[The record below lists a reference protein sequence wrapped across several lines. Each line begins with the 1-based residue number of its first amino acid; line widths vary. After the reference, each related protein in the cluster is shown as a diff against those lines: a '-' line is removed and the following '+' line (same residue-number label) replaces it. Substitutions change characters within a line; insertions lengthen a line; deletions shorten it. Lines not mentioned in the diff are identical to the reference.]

1 VKSRLPYL
9 RLFAAAATTA
19 AAATL
24 FLAVP
29 APKAAAGTAAVA
41 GAGGAATTEAPAWQ
55 GRLRLRTTITGQI
68 SPKSVA
74 ASGNGLVTAQN
85 MMYTHTVTAYDART
99 MKLKA
104 TIPDSVNLARF
115 GIKGHPGVS
124 RGAPVEAAF
133 SPGGLYGY
141 VSNYA
146 MYGRGF
152 GPEGKDTCTPSSGTD
167 RSFAYRINLESMA
180 IDKVYPVGAV
190 PKVVAVTP
198 DGGRVLVTNWCSWD
212 MTVIDAATGK
222 ILRTVPM
229 GAYPR
234 GIAVSK
240 DGRFALVAIMGS
252 NHLLR
257 VDLRNYRTRQIAVG
271 SGPRAVALS
280 NDGRTAYVTLNA
292 EGRVASVNLR
302 TGAVA
307 RVSTGNAPRSLAR
320 SADGSALYVVN
331 YESGSISKLR
341 ARNMRV
347 IQTINAC
354 QHPIGITYEPVT
366 RRVWVACYGGAI
378 LVFDDQ

>member
-1 VKSRLPYL
+1 MKSRLPYL